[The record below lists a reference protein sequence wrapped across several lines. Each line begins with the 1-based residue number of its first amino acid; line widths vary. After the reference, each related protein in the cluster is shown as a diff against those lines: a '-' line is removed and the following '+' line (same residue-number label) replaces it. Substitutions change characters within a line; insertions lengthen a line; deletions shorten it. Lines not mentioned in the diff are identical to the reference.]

1 MKSLALTGVLFLLAV
16 SSNVEAQ
23 GLRPRRSPAYER
35 YAPQIEPML
44 RRVKLEL
51 RHGSRSGSGYAAML
65 HQKQERQ
72 KLLAERNRERLG
84 RFDMDQ
90 DGRLDRV
97 ERAKEGAGRRAMH
110 VELRRMR
117 DRSVGDPQVANQ
129 RRIERFAALR
139 KVERQLPYLRI
150 MDQYSRVR
158 R

>member
-1 MKSLALTGVLFLLAV
+1 MKSLACLGVLFLLAA
-16 SSNVEAQ
+16 SSNLEAQ
-23 GLRPRRSPAYER
+23 SVRSRRSPAYER

-51 RHGSRSGSGYAAML
+51 RLGSRYGSGYAAML

-84 RFDMDQ
+84 RYDMDQ

-97 ERAKEGAGRRAMH
+97 ERVKESANRRAMQT
-110 VELRRMR
+110 ELRLLR
-117 DRSVGDPQVANQ
+117 DRSVGDPQLANQ
-129 RRIERFAALR
+129 RRIAKFAALR

-150 MDQYSRVR
+150 MDQYSRAR

>member
-1 MKSLALTGVLFLLAV
+1 MKSLACLGVLFLLAA
-16 SSNVEAQ
+16 SSIVEAQ
-23 GLRPRRSPAYER
+23 SLRPRRSPAYER

-51 RHGSRSGSGYAAML
+51 RLGTRSGSGYAATL

-72 KLLAERNRERLG
+72 KLLAERNRERIH
-84 RFDMDQ
+84 RFDLDH

-97 ERAKEGAGRRAMH
+97 ERATEGANRRAMQI
-110 VELRRMR
+110 ELRWMR

-129 RRIERFAALR
+129 RRIAKFAALR

-150 MDQYSRVR
+150 MDQYTRVR